1 MTSAKP
7 NPSTPSGPAWG
18 LPSAPPA
25 EAAPALPA
33 AAGPAASAPS
43 GTSWGLP
50 SEPAS
55 ALASTVSS
63 QEAPDRAERSSPP
76 RWLRVRTA
84 RSAAPH
90 ENTGEPLQAHGVSKR
105 FGRPWK
111 PGKWA
116 LDDVSIEIPE
126 GSVTAL
132 VGPNGAGKTTLI
144 RICMAFERPNSG
156 HVVVAGVDPW
166 RDRTT
171 ALRRVGYV
179 PQTPAVYRGLTV
191 DDHLRMARS
200 LHGTFD
206 VAYARRRLEQLGI
219 PLDQRADT
227 LSGGQAAQLGLAVA
241 LGTRAHLLLLDEPLA
256 NLDPLARR
264 EFIHVLLEA
273 IRAEGATALLS
284 SHIVTDVEEACDRL
298 AILGSGRVL
307 LDSPLAV
314 ARQAHRLIEGDVA
327 PPGATLVGSFAG
339 RGGKRLT
346 LWRLAIRTESNG
358 DGLTATDGTAS
369 AERPAGDGSTVWE
382 THGLGDSAGDVASL
396 EDVVLGYLAAGR
408 GNSGLQLD

>member
-7 NPSTPSGPAWG
+7 NPSTPSGSAWG
-18 LPSAPPA
+18 LPSDLPSDRVSAEPA
-25 EAAPALPA
+25 RTAY
-33 AAGPAASAPS
+33 APS
-43 GTSWGLP
+43 GSAWGLP
-50 SEPAS
+50 SEAS
-55 ALASTVSS
+55 AAG
-63 QEAPDRAERSSPP
+63 PDRAASTHSSPSP
-76 RWLRVRTA
+76 A
-84 RSAAPH
+84 RAARGKSPAPAIDS
-90 ENTGEPLQAHGVSKR
+90 GAPLQAHGISKR

-111 PGKWA
+111 RGKWA

-166 RDRTT
+166 RNRTK
-171 ALRRVGYV
+171 ALRRIGYV
-179 PQTPAVYRGLTV
+179 PQTPAVYRGLSV
-191 DDHLRMARS
+191 EDHLSMARS

-206 VAYARRRLEQLGI
+206 TAYARRRLEQLGI

-273 IRAEGATALLS
+273 IRADGATALLS

-298 AILGSGRVL
+298 AILGSGKVL

-314 ARQAHRLIEGDVA
+314 ARQAHRLIEGDVT

-346 LWRLAIRTESNG
+346 LWRLATRPG
-358 DGLTATDGTAS
+358 GQDGLPANDRTAS

-382 THGLGDSAGDVASL
+382 TDGLGDSAGDVASL